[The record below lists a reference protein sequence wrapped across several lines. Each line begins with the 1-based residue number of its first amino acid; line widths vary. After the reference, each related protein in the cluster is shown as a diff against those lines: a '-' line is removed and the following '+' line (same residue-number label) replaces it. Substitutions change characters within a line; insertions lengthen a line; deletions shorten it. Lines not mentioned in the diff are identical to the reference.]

1 MDWEKMW
8 VDSTDRLLKTT
19 EENESLQKQLDIAI
33 DFIQEIKNFKSDL
46 VLRKIEKIRI
56 DDKTKSANLRAGRK
70 T

>member
-8 VDSTDRLLKTT
+8 VDSTDRLLKMT

-46 VLRKIEKIRI
+46 VLRNIEKIRI
-56 DDKTKSANLRAGRK
+56 DDKIKSANLRAGRK
-70 T
+70 P